1 MIKIAGE
8 NVWPKQDGDIN
19 YASDFN
25 RIDILS
31 NSAIDFASKATT
43 TFQNWEDTNI
53 TLDVTTN
60 STSTIIVILEAIA
73 SHPGGGGGSQGQIRL
88 DIGGTVVFTSAQFQS
103 GDPYDRTI
111 SIRRTGVSAG
121 TITTKVQMINNDAG
135 SVQTTVSAINSI
147 TVIAIPE

>member
-1 MIKIAGE
+1 MVKIAGE

-31 NSAIDFASKATT
+31 NSALDFAAKTTT
-43 TFQNWEDTNI
+43 TFQNWEESNI

-60 STSTIIVILEAIA
+60 STSTIIVILEAHA
-73 SHPGGGGGSQGQIRL
+73 AHPGGGGGSQGQIRI
-88 DIGGTVVFTSAQFQS
+88 DVGGTVIFTSPQFFVGQQ
-103 GDPYDRTI
+103 YDRTI

-135 SVQTTVSAINSI
+135 SVQTSVSATNSI